1 MTSSDP
7 RETALLC
14 VRYALDRKAYD
25 LLLMDV
31 SQCTSLADF
40 FLICTGHSDTQV
52 QAIAQSIEENLRM
65 LGKNRRTMQSP
76 RTYQWVLISYV
87 DVSFHNIL
95 GRKPR
100 TIEGLR
106 TGQWVL
112 MDYADVVVHIFL
124 ESARDFYD
132 LERLWARAPRVT
144 LPEPYRSQARDLRL
158 AGAAH

>member
-1 MTSSDP
+1 MTSPEP

-31 SQCTSLADF
+31 GECTSLADF
-40 FLICTGHSDTQV
+40 FLICTGRSDTQV
-52 QAIAQSIEENLRM
+52 QAIAQSIEENLR
-65 LGKNRRTMQSP
+65 T
-76 RTYQWVLISYV
+76 
-87 DVSFHNIL
+87 L

-100 TIEGLR
+100 TVEGLR

-112 MDYADVVVHIFL
+112 LDYGDVVVHIFL

-132 LERLWARAPRVT
+132 LERLWARAPLVT
-144 LPEPYRSQARDLRL
+144 LPEPYRSQARDLQL
-158 AGAAH
+158 AGAAR

>member
-1 MTSSDP
+1 MTSPDP

-31 SQCTSLADF
+31 GECTSLADF
-40 FLICTGHSDTQV
+40 FLICTGRSDTQV
-52 QAIAQSIEENLRM
+52 QAIAQSIEENLR
-65 LGKNRRTMQSP
+65 T
-76 RTYQWVLISYV
+76 
-87 DVSFHNIL
+87 L

-100 TIEGLR
+100 TVEGLR

-112 MDYADVVVHIFL
+112 MDYGDVVVHIFL

-132 LERLWARAPRVT
+132 LERLWARAPLVT
-144 LPEPYRSQARDLRL
+144 LPEPYRSQARDLQL
-158 AGAAH
+158 AGAAR